1 MNMDITN
8 DRDDDY
14 YDPLL
19 SSFFA
24 QAMIDSPPA
33 RQFSPFTVTPA
44 FLTDSSSSSYQ
55 QLPACIDHYFDL
67 LLNRSYCDD
76 DTDMNDCADGIFWTT
91 NRILQQER
99 RSKVIEKKA

>member
-1 MNMDITN
+1 MDITN

-76 DTDMNDCADGIFWTT
+76 DTDMNDCADGIF
-91 NRILQQER
+91 LDD
-99 RSKVIEKKA
+99 

>member
-1 MNMDITN
+1 MDITN

-55 QLPACIDHYFDL
+55 QLPACIDHYFAV
-67 LLNRSYCDD
+67 YF
-76 DTDMNDCADGIFWTT
+76 TP
-91 NRILQQER
+91 
-99 RSKVIEKKA
+99 VIETRFHSEV